1 MGRFVR
7 TVCAF
12 AALVSIGVSPRRA
25 AAETPKPGAA
35 RPAPTQAV
43 VPLSRLHHVAQREI
57 ALGLLAQVAA
67 LRPETMRFATN
78 LETDFRLLDRRIVA
92 IADAHGIG
100 EDRLGQAYSDDNPT
114 ALEAE
119 ASDLDRLSMVRG
131 ADFDRQFWLTLARDR
146 RAASTLLASTAGTV
160 PSLDPLVAETV
171 RLLDRSIRRALA
183 AQSESNT
190 PAAR

>member
-1 MGRFVR
+1 MSGFVR
-7 TVCAF
+7 TVCAL

-25 AAETPKPGAA
+25 AAETPAPGAA
-35 RPAPTQAV
+35 RPPPTHAV

-67 LRPETMRFATN
+67 LRPETMLFATN

-100 EDRLGQAYSDDNPT
+100 EDRLRQAYADDNRA
-114 ALEAE
+114 ALEGE
-119 ASDLDRLSMVRG
+119 ASDLDRLSMVGG
-131 ADFDRQFWLTLARDR
+131 ADFDRQFWLTLARDQ

-160 PSLDPLVAETV
+160 
-171 RLLDRSIRRALA
+171 
-183 AQSESNT
+183 
-190 PAAR
+190 

>member
-25 AAETPKPGAA
+25 AAETPTPGAA
-35 RPAPTQAV
+35 RPAPPRAV

-100 EDRLGQAYSDDNPT
+100 EDRLGQAYADDNPA

-119 ASDLDRLSMVRG
+119 ASDLDRL
-131 ADFDRQFWLTLARDR
+131 
-146 RAASTLLASTAGTV
+146 
-160 PSLDPLVAETV
+160 
-171 RLLDRSIRRALA
+171 
-183 AQSESNT
+183 
-190 PAAR
+190 